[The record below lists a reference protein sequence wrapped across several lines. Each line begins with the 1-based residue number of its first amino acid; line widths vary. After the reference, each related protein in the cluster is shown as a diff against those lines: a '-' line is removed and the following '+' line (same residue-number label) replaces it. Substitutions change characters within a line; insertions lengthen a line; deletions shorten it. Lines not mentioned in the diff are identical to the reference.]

1 MHMGPNPNS
10 PVENVKGN
18 PLWTREFMWRVK
30 NVARFF
36 ILPGPLIDAVLLGT
50 RLPPKISNRQRAVSR
65 FENLPTSEKV
75 SLPESVFPFE
85 L

>member
-30 NVARFF
+30 DVARFF
-36 ILPGPLIDAVLLGT
+36 ILGG
-50 RLPPKISNRQRAVSR
+50 R
-65 FENLPTSEKV
+65 
-75 SLPESVFPFE
+75 
-85 L
+85 